1 MPCPSSSRVWKPGT
15 PDGEQKFEYLA
26 EFRQFLQWRRGDAI
40 LLGEANV
47 KPDESAQYFGENGGT
62 GIHMMFNFWV
72 NQHLFYALATEDAG
86 PLIDAIEATQEIPA
100 TSQWAQFLRNH
111 DELDLGR
118 LSDEQRERVFQRF
131 APDENMQLYGR
142 GIRRRLAPM
151 LGDRDHEELAYSAMF
166 SLPGSP
172 VIRFGD
178 ELRMGDNLELDQ
190 RDAVRTPMQWA
201 DERNGG
207 FSTADPGQLVHPV
220 IEDGVWGCRHI
231 NVENQRRDP
240 DSFLNWTASMIRLR
254 KECPEIGWG
263 SYAVLKT
270 GVPGVLAMR
279 YDWRGNSVLV
289 LHNFAEQPH
298 EVRLEIDDAG
308 DRLSDLRQE
317 DEIIADEDGSLRI
330 RLDALDYRWFRVGG
344 LDYAIRRERE

>member
-1 MPCPSSSRVWKPGT
+1 MAS
-15 PDGEQKFEYLA
+15 
-26 EFRQFLQWRRGDAI
+26 
-40 LLGEANV
+40 
-47 KPDESAQYFGENGGT
+47 
-62 GIHMMFNFWV
+62 
-72 NQHLFYALATEDAG
+72 
-86 PLIDAIEATQEIPA
+86 
-100 TSQWAQFLRNH
+100 
-111 DELDLGR
+111 
-118 LSDEQRERVFQRF
+118 
-131 APDENMQLYGR
+131 
-142 GIRRRLAPM
+142 
-151 LGDRDHEELAYSAMF
+151 
-166 SLPGSP
+166 
-172 VIRFGD
+172 
-178 ELRMGDNLELDQ
+178 
-190 RDAVRTPMQWA
+190 
-201 DERNGG
+201 
-207 FSTADPGQLVHPV
+207 
-220 IEDGVWGCRHI
+220 GVAKHI

-308 DRLSDLRQE
+308 DRLSDLRRE

-344 LDYAIRRERE
+344 LDYADSSRARSMVNRICASLLCAYARPPL